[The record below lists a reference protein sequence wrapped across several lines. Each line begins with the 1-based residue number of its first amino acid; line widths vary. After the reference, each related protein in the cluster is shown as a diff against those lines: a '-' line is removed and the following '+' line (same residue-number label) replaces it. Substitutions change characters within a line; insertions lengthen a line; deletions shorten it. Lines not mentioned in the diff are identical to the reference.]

1 MSTSVKDPEQATTSG
16 APARRGPSLL
26 VRMVLR
32 RLAVSV
38 VVLWIVSVLVFVAT
52 LLLPGDPA
60 RAILGQQATPERVA
74 ALSQRLGLDLPVWQR
89 YLDWL
94 GGVLTGDLGFSAATE
109 GPVSELLAGKLVSS
123 GLLLLLT
130 AVISTPVALALGTYS
145 AVRRGRPGDSAVS
158 GVSLVLAAL
167 PEFVIGV
174 LLVVL
179 LSTSVFRLLP
189 SVTLSRPGEPVWSQ
203 PGQLVLPVLTLA
215 LVVIPYVI
223 RMTRTTLSEALDGG
237 FVEMAR
243 LKGLPE
249 RTVVLRH
256 AVPHTVGPIAQ
267 VLAMQLAW
275 LAGGV
280 VVVEFL
286 FRYPGIGQALIDAV
300 ATRDVQVV
308 QAITLIIAA
317 FYVLVNLAAD
327 LVGIVADPRI
337 RTGGA
342 R

>member
-1 MSTSVKDPEQATTSG
+1 M
-16 APARRGPSLL
+16 SLL
-26 VRMVLR
+26 TKMIVK
-32 RLAVSV
+32 RL
-38 VVLWIVSVLVFVAT
+38 LVSVLVLLVVSLLIFAAT

-74 ALSQRLGLDLPVWQR
+74 ALTEQLGLDRPAWER
-89 YLDWL
+89 YLSWL
-94 GGVLTGDLGFSAATE
+94 GGVLTGDLGFSAATQ
-109 GPVSELLAGKLVSS
+109 GPVSELLGGRIAASA
-123 GLLLLLT
+123 LLLVLT
-130 AVISTPVALALGTYS
+130 ALISTPVALALGAWAAT
-145 AVRRGRPGDSAVS
+145 RRGTRTDSVLS
-158 GVSLVLAAL
+158 GSSLVLAAL

-179 LSTSVFRLLP
+179 FATSVLQILP
-189 SVTLSRPGEPVWSQ
+189 SVTIARPGEPVWAR
-203 PGQLVLPVLTLA
+203 PEQLVLPVLTLA
-215 LVVIPYVI
+215 LVVIPYVV
-223 RMTRTTLSEALDGG
+223 RMTRATLSEALDAG

-249 RTVVLRH
+249 RTVLVRH
-256 AVPHTVGPIAQ
+256 AVPHTIGPVAQ
-267 VLAMQLAW
+267 VIALQLAW

-300 ATRDVQVV
+300 ANRDVQVV

-327 LVGIVADPRI
+327 VAGILADPRI
-337 RTGGA
+337 RHASGGGA
-342 R
+342 

>member
-1 MSTSVKDPEQATTSG
+1 MN
-16 APARRGPSLL
+16 LL
-26 VRMVLR
+26 TKLILR

-38 VVLWIVSVLVFVAT
+38 LVLLVVSLLIFAAT

-74 ALSQRLGLDLPVWQR
+74 ALTEQLGLDRPAWER
-89 YLDWL
+89 YLSWL
-94 GGVLTGDLGFSAATE
+94 GGVLTGDLGYSAATQ
-109 GPVSELLAGKLVSS
+109 GPVAELLGGRVTASA
-123 GLLLLLT
+123 LLLVLT
-130 AVISTPVALALGTYS
+130 AVISTPVALALGTWA
-145 AVRRGRPGDSAVS
+145 AVRRATRTDSALS
-158 GVSLVLAAL
+158 GASLVLAAL

-179 LSTSVFRLLP
+179 FATSVVRILP
-189 SVTLSRPGEPVWSQ
+189 SVTIARPGEPVWAR
-203 PGQLVLPVLTLA
+203 PEQLVLPVLTLA
-215 LVVIPYVI
+215 LVVVPYVI
-223 RMTRTTLSEALDGG
+223 RMTRATLSESLDAG

-249 RTVVLRH
+249 RTVLFRH
-256 AVPHTVGPIAQ
+256 AVPHTIGPVAQ
-267 VLAMQLAW
+267 VIALQLAW

-300 ATRDVQVV
+300 ANRDVQVV

-327 LVGIVADPRI
+327 VAGILADPRI
-337 RTGGA
+337 RHSGGMSA
-342 R
+342 